1 MNWLD
6 YALIGLLAVSIAW
19 GIWRGLVHEVMSL
32 AGWVLAFVAANVF
45 TAPLAELLP
54 DSVSQPEV
62 RMLIAFILVFLGTLI
77 AATVVT
83 VLLARLV
90 KTSGLVSLDRT
101 LGAVFGAARAL
112 VIVLAFALL
121 AGLTALPQKPWW
133 KASASGVPLASA
145 AFALRPWLPPAFAAR
160 LRYH

>member
-6 YALIGLLAVSIAW
+6 YVLIGVALASLAW

-32 AGWVLAFVAANVF
+32 AGWVLAFVAANLF
-45 TAPLAELLP
+45 TAPLAGALP
-54 DSVSQPEV
+54 DAVSQPEV

-77 AATVVT
+77 AAAVIAG
-83 VLLARLV
+83 LLSRLV
-90 KTSGLVSLDRT
+90 RRSGLVSLDRT
-101 LGAVFGAARAL
+101 LGGVFGLARAV
-112 VIVLAFALL
+112 VIVMAFALL

-133 KASASGVPLASA
+133 KSSASGALMARA
-145 AFALRPWLPPAFAAR
+145 AFALQPWLPPAFAAR

>member
-1 MNWLD
+1 MTWFD
-6 YALIGLLAVSIAW
+6 YAVIGVLIVSIGW

-32 AGWVLAFVAANVF
+32 GSWVLAFVAANLY
-45 TAPLAELLP
+45 TALLAELLP
-54 DSVSQPEV
+54 ESVQQPEV
-62 RMLIAFILVFLGTLI
+62 RMLIAFILIFLGTLI

-83 VLLARLV
+83 ILLARLV
-90 KTSGLVSLDRT
+90 RESGLVGLDRV
-101 LGAVFGAARAL
+101 LGGLFGAARGL

-133 KASASGVPLASA
+133 KASVGAGMLGRTVLA
-145 AFALRPWLPPAFAAR
+145 LQPWLPPAFAAR

>member
-6 YALIGLLAVSIAW
+6 YALIGLTVVSVAW
-19 GIWRGLVHEVMSL
+19 GVWRGLVHEMMSL

-45 TAPLAELLP
+45 TAPLAETLP
-54 DSVSQPEV
+54 DAVPQPEV

-77 AATVVT
+77 AAAVIAG
-83 VLLARLV
+83 LLSRLV
-90 KTSGLVSLDRT
+90 KRSGLVSLDRT
-101 LGAVFGAARAL
+101 LGALFGAARGL
-112 VIVLAFALL
+112 VIVMVFALL

-133 KASASGVPLASA
+133 KASASGALMARTALA
-145 AFALRPWLPPAFAAR
+145 LQPWLPPALAAR